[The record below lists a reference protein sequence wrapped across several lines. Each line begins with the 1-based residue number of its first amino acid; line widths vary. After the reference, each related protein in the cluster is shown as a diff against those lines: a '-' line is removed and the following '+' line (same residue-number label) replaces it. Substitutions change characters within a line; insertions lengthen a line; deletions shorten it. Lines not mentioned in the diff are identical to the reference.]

1 MPRVPISP
9 QQARVLIVEDDANNR
24 LVAAKLLQVAGVPL
38 ENIFE
43 VEGDPA
49 AFLAARPAG
58 SLDLILLDLQLPGK
72 NGYTILQELRAM
84 PALADVIIVA
94 LTANV
99 MRHDIERAQAAG
111 FDGFIGKPIDGRR
124 FPEWI
129 RRLLAGEQ
137 VWAAV

>member
-1 MPRVPISP
+1 MARLPISP
-9 QQARVLIVEDDANNR
+9 HQARVLIVEDDANNR
-24 LVAAKLLQVAGVPL
+24 LVAAKLLQVAGVPPK
-38 ENIFE
+38 NIME

-49 AFLAARPAG
+49 AFLAGQPPD
-58 SLDLILLDLQLPGK
+58 SIDLILLDLQLPGK
-72 NGYTILQELRAM
+72 SGYTILQELRAD
-84 PALADVIIVA
+84 PRLAEVKVAA

-99 MRHDIERAQAAG
+99 MRADIERAQAAG